1 MTSEGKNKI
10 GIMGGTFDPIHVGHL
25 MLAEQAYDK
34 FDLNKILIM
43 PAGNPPH
50 KNNEVSAL
58 AKHRVQM
65 TRLAIEGN
73 KHFELSL
80 IEVER
85 SGYTYTYE
93 TLEKLTKENPDVEYY
108 FIIGADS
115 LYNLEEWKETDKI
128 CQKATLVVAA
138 RYNMDLKVLKKKIK
152 EVADKYHCRIYLL
165 DTPNIDLSSTLIR
178 TAVSTGKSIKYY
190 VPGDV
195 ERYIYKNKLYKHF

>member
-1 MTSEGKNKI
+1 MERECKKKI

-34 FDLNKILIM
+34 FNLDKVLIM

-50 KNNEVSAL
+50 KSNEVSAL
-58 AKHRVQM
+58 TKHRVQM

-93 TLEKLTKENPDVEYY
+93 TLEILTKENPDVEYY
-108 FIIGADS
+108 FILGADS
-115 LYNLEEWKETDKI
+115 LMEVNKWKETQRIFQCATILVATRYNLESKE
-128 CQKATLVVAA
+128 L
-138 RYNMDLKVLKKKIK
+138 NKKIK
-152 EVADKYHCRIYLL
+152 EVAKEYNGKIYLL

-178 TAVSTGKSIKYY
+178 TLVSTGKSIKYY
-190 VPGDV
+190 VTSDV